1 MPCHGSC
8 PFCAAGATPPAPSGT
23 FCTPMPSAS
32 AAAAVRPSDPPESA
46 KASPTAIPSGILCR
60 VMAVMSMELFSAE
73 PPRRSRSIS
82 ASSAQRK
89 AAPAAVPA
97 AAGSQ
102 HGRTPAARVCSIA
115 GRSML
120 HTEAAVITPPAKPII
135 PVCDF
140 GSVSS
145 RQKSTEAAPKEVI
158 RNIKPTPSAAQPT
171 EESIADQ
178 RLIR

>member
-1 MPCHGSC
+1 
-8 PFCAAGATPPAPSGT
+8 
-23 FCTPMPSAS
+23 
-32 AAAAVRPSDPPESA
+32 
-46 KASPTAIPSGILCR
+46 
-60 VMAVMSMELFSAE
+60 MSMELFSAE
-73 PPRRSRSIS
+73 PPRRRRRIS

-102 HGRTPAARVCSIA
+102 HGSVPSERVCSIA

-120 HTEAAVITPPAKPII
+120 HTVAAVITPPAKPII
-135 PVCDF
+135 PVCDLMEA
-140 GSVSS
+140 SS
-145 RQKSTEAAPKEVI
+145 RQKSTEAAPREVI